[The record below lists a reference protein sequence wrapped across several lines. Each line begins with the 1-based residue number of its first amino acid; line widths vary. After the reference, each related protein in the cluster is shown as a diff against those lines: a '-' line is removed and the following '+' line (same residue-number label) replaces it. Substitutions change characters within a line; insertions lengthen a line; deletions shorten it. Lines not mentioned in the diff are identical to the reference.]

1 MKIQYLVAGLCIG
14 ALVLHFSSK
23 NPVHANDSRCKISKT
38 ASFPLSIEQAKRL
51 QIGIGPDKLDLRGR
65 RGDGGEIKVRFCAS
79 DDARMNAM
87 GADLAIRNENA
98 TLELDHGGKSNR
110 TSGGWF
116 SRRKSSYSYF
126 EIDGELSALMDV
138 DVSVGSGSATIFGFA
153 SANTIIGSGS
163 LSVEGIAD
171 KVALT
176 VGSGKATLRN
186 VGELD
191 IGAIGSGSAEVNR
204 VRGGAAIGS
213 IGSGNA
219 RLVDVEGAIS
229 VGNIG
234 SGSFR
239 ADNVADSVVVGSV
252 GSGSVVVRDV
262 GGDLTVRSKGSG
274 SISHERVS
282 GQIMVPN
289 R

>member
-1 MKIQYLVAGLCIG
+1 MKIQYLVAGLCVG

-23 NPVHANDSRCKISKT
+23 NPAYANDSRCKVSKT
-38 ASFPLSIEQAKRL
+38 EAFSLTIDQAKRL
-51 QIGIGPDKLDLRGR
+51 QVGIGPDKLTLRGR
-65 RGDGGEIKVRFCAS
+65 RGDAGDIKVRFCAS
-79 DDARMNAM
+79 DDSRMDAM
-87 GADLAIRNENA
+87 RADLAIRNENA
-98 TLELDHGGKSNR
+98 TLELDHGGQSNR

-126 EIDGELSALMDV
+126 EIEGNLSALMDV
-138 DVSVGSGSATIFGFA
+138 DVSVGSGSANISGFS

-163 LSVEGIAD
+163 LSVEDIAN
-171 KVALT
+171 KVAVT

-186 VGELD
+186 IGELD
-191 IGAIGSGSAEVNR
+191 IGAIGSGSAEVRR
-204 VRGGAAIGS
+204 VRGGVTVGS
-213 IGSGNA
+213 IGSGKAHLNQ
-219 RLVDVEGAIS
+219 VEGTVS

-239 ADNVADSVVVGSV
+239 AEDVTDSVVVGSV
-252 GSGSVVVRDV
+252 GSGSVVVRNV
-262 GGDLTVRSKGSG
+262 EGDLTVRSKGSG

-282 GQIMVPN
+282 GQVRVPN